1 MGVSDRWRPNQRTHV
16 NKYGGG
22 KYPFYC
28 SVTRDTRATARS
40 FVRTLN
46 ILLKFVR
53 LYEFGHVRTTAQF
66 EAAWKELRAALDE
79 SGDTG
84 LLLGASGNQ
93 ILLDGVPLGAAA
105 AERSFAQLLTAS
117 GIASIHFAPN
127 TTQAQFSR
135 FVRAFP
141 ASGIKAS
148 ALAEQLKTALAGD
161 TSIKINN
168 IRFVAE
174 DQSVAGI
181 KAAAQLTAKMLGS
194 QGDKLRDIFEDP
206 QKMLQLIL
214 AAESSRAAGGGGGSG
229 AGFGPGPG
237 GGGSGTSSI
246 SPGSSWSGGTDS
258 SGSLWEAGK
267 AAAGGGGG
275 GGGGAGGGIGS
286 GAREPGKWM
295 AASAMLRGAGMG
307 AIGGAGGIGA
317 AIGGGGEGS
326 SYAVA
331 EEEVRSMIGLFAQL
345 GKARK
350 DPASRMDAATFQSR
364 LTALPVR
371 AQYTLQQALA
381 GLAAQ
386 APMDKPDK
394 PMLLKLAEH
403 VAIRFAL
410 DSYERGELRVNA
422 VKQLLDRMNAEIDA
436 LRKILTQQ
444 EETMASAGIQMQ
456 SYTELLDQEFW
467 AQVPEEN
474 KKEVLILF

>member
-16 NKYGGG
+16 NKYGG

-28 SVTRDTRATARS
+28 SMTSDTRATARS

-105 AERSFAQLLTAS
+105 AERSFAQLLAAA

-141 ASGIKAS
+141 ASGTKAS

-161 TSIKINN
+161 TTIKINE

-181 KAAAQLTAKMLGS
+181 KVAAQLTAKMLGS
-194 QGDKLRDIFEDP
+194 QGDKFRDIFEDP

-214 AAESSRAAGGGGGSG
+214 AAESSRGSGGSG
-229 AGFGPGPG
+229 SGPGFGPGPG
-237 GGGSGTSSI
+237 SGSSSI
-246 SPGSSWSGGTDS
+246 SAGSSW
-258 SGSLWEAGK
+258 
-267 AAAGGGGG
+267 
-275 GGGGAGGGIGS
+275 IGS
-286 GAREPGKWM
+286 
-295 AASAMLRGAGMG
+295 S
-307 AIGGAGGIGA
+307 
-317 AIGGGGEGS
+317 
-326 SYAVA
+326 
-331 EEEVRSMIGLFAQL
+331 
-345 GKARK
+345 
-350 DPASRMDAATFQSR
+350 
-364 LTALPVR
+364 
-371 AQYTLQQALA
+371 
-381 GLAAQ
+381 
-386 APMDKPDK
+386 
-394 PMLLKLAEH
+394 
-403 VAIRFAL
+403 
-410 DSYERGELRVNA
+410 DSTG
-422 VKQLLDRMNAEIDA
+422 
-436 LRKILTQQ
+436 
-444 EETMASAGIQMQ
+444 
-456 SYTELLDQEFW
+456 
-467 AQVPEEN
+467 
-474 KKEVLILF
+474 

>member
-1 MGVSDRWRPNQRTHV
+1 MGVSDRWRPNHRTHV

-28 SVTRDTRATARS
+28 SVTSDTRATARS

-141 ASGIKAS
+141 ASGTKAS

-161 TSIKINN
+161 TTIKINE

-181 KAAAQLTAKMLGS
+181 KVAAQLTAKMLGS
-194 QGDKLRDIFEDP
+194 QGDKFRDIFEDP

-214 AAESSRAAGGGGGSG
+214 AAESSRGTGGGGGSG
-229 AGFGPGPG
+229 HG
-237 GGGSGTSSI
+237 GGGSGTSFI
-246 SPGSSWSGGTDS
+246 SAGSSWSGGTDS
-258 SGSLWEAGK
+258 SGNLWEAGK
-267 AAAGGGGG
+267 N
-275 GGGGAGGGIGS
+275 
-286 GAREPGKWM
+286 
-295 AASAMLRGAGMG
+295 
-307 AIGGAGGIGA
+307 
-317 AIGGGGEGS
+317 
-326 SYAVA
+326 
-331 EEEVRSMIGLFAQL
+331 Q
-345 GKARK
+345 
-350 DPASRMDAATFQSR
+350 
-364 LTALPVR
+364 
-371 AQYTLQQALA
+371 
-381 GLAAQ
+381 
-386 APMDKPDK
+386 
-394 PMLLKLAEH
+394 
-403 VAIRFAL
+403 
-410 DSYERGELRVNA
+410 
-422 VKQLLDRMNAEIDA
+422 
-436 LRKILTQQ
+436 
-444 EETMASAGIQMQ
+444 
-456 SYTELLDQEFW
+456 
-467 AQVPEEN
+467 
-474 KKEVLILF
+474 

>member
-1 MGVSDRWRPNQRTHV
+1 MGVSDRWRPNHRTHV
-16 NKYGGG
+16 NKYGG
-22 KYPFYC
+22 KYAFYC
-28 SVTRDTRATARS
+28 STTSDTRATARS

-66 EAAWKELRAALDE
+66 ESAWKELRAALDE

-161 TSIKINN
+161 TSIKINQ

-181 KAAAQLTAKMLGS
+181 KVAAQLTAKMLGS
-194 QGDKLRDIFEDP
+194 QADKLRDIFEDP

-214 AAESSRAAGGGGGSG
+214 AAESGRGGGASG
-229 AGFGPGPG
+229 AGFEPGPGG
-237 GGGSGTSSI
+237 GGGSGTSFI
-246 SPGSSWSGGTDS
+246 SAGSSWSGGTDS

-267 AAAGGGGG
+267 ASGGGGG
-275 GGGGAGGGIGS
+275 RGKGGAGGGIG
-286 GAREPGKWM
+286 
-295 AASAMLRGAGMG
+295 
-307 AIGGAGGIGA
+307 GGTGT
-317 AIGGGGEGS
+317 GGGETGNGTGGPGGGS
-326 SYAVA
+326 
-331 EEEVRSMIGLFAQL
+331 GT
-345 GKARK
+345 G
-350 DPASRMDAATFQSR
+350 
-364 LTALPVR
+364 
-371 AQYTLQQALA
+371 
-381 GLAAQ
+381 
-386 APMDKPDK
+386 
-394 PMLLKLAEH
+394 
-403 VAIRFAL
+403 
-410 DSYERGELRVNA
+410 
-422 VKQLLDRMNAEIDA
+422 
-436 LRKILTQQ
+436 
-444 EETMASAGIQMQ
+444 
-456 SYTELLDQEFW
+456 
-467 AQVPEEN
+467 
-474 KKEVLILF
+474 